1 MFFSFTYS
9 SVDKKVIL
17 AVSIRTSSFSLFFF
31 HVHELQV
38 ILFRLLLDGS
48 CYYPPT
54 TLFSFRL
61 MFFFSISSRPDDD
74 YRRLIVYGCERKA
87 ERERE
92 KKERTKH
99 IQYSCSS
106 TKRKKRKR
114 RKRRRRKQCTSTT
127 ITDRVE
133 VLLTRTHGKRFSLS
147 LCLSL
152 LLFF

>member
-61 MFFFSISSRPDDD
+61 MFFFSISSRSDDD

-92 KKERTKH
+92 RE
-99 IQYSCSS
+99 
-106 TKRKKRKR
+106 KRKNEAY
-114 RKRRRRKQCTSTT
+114 T
-127 ITDRVE
+127 I
-133 VLLTRTHGKRFSLS
+133 
-147 LCLSL
+147 
-152 LLFF
+152 